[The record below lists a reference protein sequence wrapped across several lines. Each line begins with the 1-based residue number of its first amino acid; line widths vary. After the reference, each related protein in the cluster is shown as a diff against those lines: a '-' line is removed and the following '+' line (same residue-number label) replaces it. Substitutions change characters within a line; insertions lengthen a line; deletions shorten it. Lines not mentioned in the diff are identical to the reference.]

1 MLWRRKYRLTRWCP
15 HRPRCTACLVCAG
28 LFLVLLAPVADTGLD
43 LSSLWASSAAEK
55 LPTVYTPSQTWS
67 SPPLPQAVRAVRPP
81 RNCTEAR
88 AWGLQN
94 IPRGSP
100 YYAPHLDR
108 DNDGLGCEPWH
119 GR

>member
-1 MLWRRKYRLTRWCP
+1 MRVI
-15 HRPRCTACLVCAG
+15 AVCAG
-28 LFLVLLAPVADTGLD
+28 LISMPAPQGRPPTEQPIPSVQYPAASATRLVPVPAT
-43 LSSLWASSAAEK
+43 SAN
-55 LPTVYTPSQTWS
+55 
-67 SPPLPQAVRAVRPP
+67 VRPP
-81 RNCTEAR
+81 RNCAEAR

-100 YYAPHLDR
+100 YYAPWLDR